1 LINKYGIIVFKN
13 YFFLITFLYYEKK
26 ENASFIII
34 KVLFGTDVGVPVVC
48 PCTGEVYI
56 AADSNASLCKGLR
69 FPREVCVMLLVS
81 TTGGG
86 KLT

>member
-1 LINKYGIIVFKN
+1 M
-13 YFFLITFLYYEKK
+13 FFILLFYIMKK
-26 ENASFIII
+26 RKCNFIII

-56 AADSNASLCKGLR
+56 AADSNASLCMGLR
-69 FPREVCVMLLVS
+69 YPREVCVMLLVS